1 MITLLRVDHRLLHG
15 QVAFSWTQYVGADCI
30 LIANDNVPEDEL
42 RKTTI
47 KLAKPPSVKLV
58 IKNINDAIES
68 IKSGVTDKYHL
79 FIVVESVNDAWRIA
93 SAVEGIKSINLGG
106 IKAKEGSKNI
116 SKAINL
122 LPEEIEQLQ
131 QLVGKGVEVEIRQV
145 PNDRKQLFAQCVKL
159 RGGQIMVE
167 ALLLGLVAFIA
178 QSEYAL
184 GTSLISRPIVTGLL
198 TGLVLGDVQTGVIM
212 GATLELAFIG
222 SFSVGASIPP
232 DVVTGGILGVAFA
245 ITSGAGTE
253 TALLL
258 GLPIATLTLILKN
271 VYLGMFIP
279 MLSQKADGYAE
290 RADTGGIERMHLIA
304 GFGLSLMLATVV
316 TISFLVGS
324 NAVKSLLDTIPEFI
338 KHGLSVA
345 TGIIP
350 ALGFAMLARLLIN
363 KKVAPYFFLGFV
375 LMAYLKIPVT
385 GIAIL
390 GAIVAVVMVN
400 VTALSSPRTTTEQ
413 GVSDDDEDDF

>member
-145 PNDRKQLFAQCVKL
+145 PNDRKQLFTECV
-159 RGGQIMVE
+159 
-167 ALLLGLVAFIA
+167 
-178 QSEYAL
+178 
-184 GTSLISRPIVTGLL
+184 
-198 TGLVLGDVQTGVIM
+198 
-212 GATLELAFIG
+212 
-222 SFSVGASIPP
+222 
-232 DVVTGGILGVAFA
+232 
-245 ITSGAGTE
+245 
-253 TALLL
+253 
-258 GLPIATLTLILKN
+258 
-271 VYLGMFIP
+271 
-279 MLSQKADGYAE
+279 
-290 RADTGGIERMHLIA
+290 
-304 GFGLSLMLATVV
+304 
-316 TISFLVGS
+316 
-324 NAVKSLLDTIPEFI
+324 
-338 KHGLSVA
+338 
-345 TGIIP
+345 
-350 ALGFAMLARLLIN
+350 
-363 KKVAPYFFLGFV
+363 
-375 LMAYLKIPVT
+375 
-385 GIAIL
+385 
-390 GAIVAVVMVN
+390 
-400 VTALSSPRTTTEQ
+400 
-413 GVSDDDEDDF
+413 

>member
-106 IKAKEGSKNI
+106 IKAKAGSKNI

-145 PNDRKQLFAQCVKL
+145 PNDRKQLFAQC
-159 RGGQIMVE
+159 I
-167 ALLLGLVAFIA
+167 
-178 QSEYAL
+178 
-184 GTSLISRPIVTGLL
+184 
-198 TGLVLGDVQTGVIM
+198 
-212 GATLELAFIG
+212 
-222 SFSVGASIPP
+222 
-232 DVVTGGILGVAFA
+232 
-245 ITSGAGTE
+245 
-253 TALLL
+253 
-258 GLPIATLTLILKN
+258 
-271 VYLGMFIP
+271 
-279 MLSQKADGYAE
+279 
-290 RADTGGIERMHLIA
+290 
-304 GFGLSLMLATVV
+304 
-316 TISFLVGS
+316 
-324 NAVKSLLDTIPEFI
+324 
-338 KHGLSVA
+338 
-345 TGIIP
+345 
-350 ALGFAMLARLLIN
+350 
-363 KKVAPYFFLGFV
+363 
-375 LMAYLKIPVT
+375 
-385 GIAIL
+385 
-390 GAIVAVVMVN
+390 
-400 VTALSSPRTTTEQ
+400 
-413 GVSDDDEDDF
+413 